1 MNIKQVI
8 ELFESKH
15 TADLADRHAQ
25 SINQLC
31 AEMRS
36 SDQGFFFKKLDRV
49 DQLLRL
55 ILQGLQNNKFELIA
69 ALSNLLAVLNIPFQK
84 KRSSDEFKEV
94 HKIPE
99 MLNALCDLILFEIPL
114 ECDPDGEIMG
124 EWENTKQ
131 EIANTLTN
139 IASQGIE
146 DIKDKEPTEE
156 EKKIYGAQNASPLQ
170 RLFKE
175 GNRNLKAF
183 AASKVPQTLV
193 RLLSD
198 ESVRRSS
205 IDTMISVLE
214 AVAAI
219 SLYKPITD

>member
-1 MNIKQVI
+1 
-8 ELFESKH
+8 
-15 TADLADRHAQ
+15 
-25 SINQLC
+25 
-31 AEMRS
+31 
-36 SDQGFFFKKLDRV
+36 
-49 DQLLRL
+49 
-55 ILQGLQNNKFELIA
+55 
-69 ALSNLLAVLNIPFQK
+69 
-84 KRSSDEFKEV
+84 
-94 HKIPE
+94 
-99 MLNALCDLILFEIPL
+99 MLNALCDLILYEIPL
-114 ECDPDGEIMG
+114 DCDPEGTLTAD
-124 EWENTKQ
+124 WEFARQ

-183 AASKVPQTLV
+183 ACSNVPSTLV
-193 RLLSD
+193 GLLSD
-198 ESVRRSS
+198 EAVRRSS

-219 SLYKPITD
+219 SLFKPITD